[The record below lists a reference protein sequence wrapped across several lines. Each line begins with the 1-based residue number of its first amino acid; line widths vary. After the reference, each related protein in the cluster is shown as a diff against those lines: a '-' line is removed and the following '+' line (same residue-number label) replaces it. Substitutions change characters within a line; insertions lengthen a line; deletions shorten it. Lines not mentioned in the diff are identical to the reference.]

1 MGLSSF
7 NAARA
12 REKARAKLIIKE
24 SVPIVEDK
32 IVISNDEKVVSN
44 DVTVEETKTKK
55 TDAEKLKSKKK

>member
-44 DVTVEETKTKK
+44 DVTVKETKK